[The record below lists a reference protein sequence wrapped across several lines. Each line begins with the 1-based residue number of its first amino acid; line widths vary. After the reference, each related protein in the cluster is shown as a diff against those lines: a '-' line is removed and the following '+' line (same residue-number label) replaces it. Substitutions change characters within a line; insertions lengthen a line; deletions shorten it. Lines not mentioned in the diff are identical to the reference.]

1 MAEEQKARS
10 ADPASMEL
18 IEKARKEDLQT
29 VWDRYETMKPHCR
42 FGQQGTCC
50 KLCNMGPCRIDGKKR
65 LLGVCGATA
74 ETIAARN
81 LARMI
86 AAGTAAH
93 SDHGRSVA
101 QTFILAAEGKAP
113 SYQLKDTVKLRQ
125 LAQEFDIKVEGRSD
139 SEIGK
144 ELGEKALA
152 EFGKQDGELVL
163 TKRAPKKR
171 QELWRKLGMMPR
183 GIDREVVEMMHRT
196 HEGVDCDYRNILLQG
211 FRTALADGWGGS
223 MLATDMQDILFKS
236 PMAVRAEV
244 NLGVLK
250 PDEVNVLVHG
260 HEPILSDVV
269 VEASRDPEL
278 LALAEKN
285 GAKGINLAGICCTAN
300 EILMRHGIPV
310 AGNFLQQELAIMT
323 GSVELMMVDVQCL
336 MPALA
341 GITGCF
347 HTKLVT
353 TSYKCKMPG
362 VEHIEVHEEHALE
375 TAKDILRMAV
385 ENYKNREPGRVQI
398 PSHKSDMVG
407 GFTSENVSYYLGGKY
422 RATYRP
428 LNDAIIDGRL
438 RGAAGIVGC
447 NCPDIQQDYGHL
459 AMAKE
464 FLKNDVLVVV
474 TGCAATAVGKGGLMR
489 PEAAFEYAGKGLR
502 EVCEA
507 VGIPPILH
515 LGACVDNTRILTT
528 LCEMVAEGGL
538 GEDISDLPVAGAAPE
553 WMCEKAIAIGFYFV
567 GSGVYTLF
575 GTPHPILGSKEVTD
589 YVTGGVEEIV
599 GGKFAFESDPVK
611 AARLMIDHIDK
622 KRKALSLKPMM
633 YASEA
638 EAVEATA

>member
-1 MAEEQKARS
+1 M
-10 ADPASMEL
+10 
-18 IEKARKEDLQT
+18 
-29 VWDRYETMKPHCR
+29 
-42 FGQQGTCC
+42 
-50 KLCNMGPCRIDGKKR
+50 
-65 LLGVCGATA
+65 
-74 ETIAARN
+74 
-81 LARMI
+81 
-86 AAGTAAH
+86 
-93 SDHGRSVA
+93 
-101 QTFILAAEGKAP
+101 
-113 SYQLKDTVKLRQ
+113 
-125 LAQEFDIKVEGRSD
+125 EGRSD

-152 EFGKQDGELVL
+152 EFGRQDGELVL
-163 TKRAPKKR
+163 TRRAPKKR
-171 QELWRKLGMMPR
+171 QELWRKLGIMPR

-196 HEGVDCDYRNILLQG
+196 HEGVDCDYRNIFLQG

-278 LALAEKN
+278 LALAKKN

-353 TSYKCKMPG
+353 TSPKCKMPG
-362 VEHIEVHEEHALE
+362 VEHIEVHEERALE

-385 ENYKNREPGRVQI
+385 ENYKNREPGRVEI

-407 GFTSENVSYYLGGKY
+407 GFTTENVFYYLGGKY

-428 LNDAIIDGRL
+428 LNDAIMAGRL

-464 FLKNDVLVVV
+464 LLKNDVLVVV
-474 TGCAATAVGKGGLMR
+474 TGCSATAVAKGGLMR
-489 PEAAFEYAGKGLR
+489 PEVAFEYAGKGLR

-515 LGACVDNTRILTT
+515 LGACVDNTRILTM
-528 LCEMVAEGGL
+528 LCEVVAEGGL
-538 GEDISDLPVAGAAPE
+538 GEDLSDLPVAGAAPE

-589 YVTGGVEEIV
+589 YITGGVEDLV

-622 KRKALSLKPMM
+622 KRKALSLRPMM
-633 YASEA
+633 YPSEA
-638 EAVEATA
+638 ETVGAAA